1 MGNDLSVLLASLQ
14 QKISILAAQRDDAL
28 QRLEDAQKSN
38 DKLREQLENSQRLL
52 QQRNM
57 DAEFL
62 SVSHKLADNP
72 QALADARTTIRKMI
86 LRVEKA
92 IRLLEEDAAL

>member
-28 QRLEDAQKSN
+28 QRLEDALKSN

-72 QALADARTTIRKMI
+72 QALADARATIRKMI

>member
-28 QRLEDAQKSN
+28 QRLEDALKNN

-72 QALADARTTIRKMI
+72 QALADARATIRKMI

-92 IRLLEEDAAL
+92 IRLLEEDTAL

>member
-28 QRLEDAQKSN
+28 QRLEDALKSN

>member
-14 QKISILAAQRDDAL
+14 QKISMLAAQRDDAL
-28 QRLEDAQKSN
+28 QRLEVALKNN
-38 DKLREQLENSQRLL
+38 DKLKEQLENSQRLL

-72 QALADARTTIRKMI
+72 QALADARATIKKMI

>member
-1 MGNDLSVLLASLQ
+1 MLLASLQ

-28 QRLEDAQKSN
+28 QRLEDALKSN

-72 QALADARTTIRKMI
+72 QALADARTIIRKMI

-92 IRLLEEDAAL
+92 IRLLKEDAAL